1 MTWADWAEFLRDLT
15 VVGSVAAVIVL
26 TIKLIKPGH
35 THDRLA
41 AIALGIATFGAVLA
55 LIGGPVAGSRIEA
68 WALFCGPVLLLYWWL
83 EAELGTRI
91 LGLAAGV
98 ATLPALF
105 TIPRQ
110 HVIALADLR
119 HWPALAEAGGLVAGG
134 LIAFSAA
141 NLILAFAYRQTGA
154 MTARKTGR
162 YFAIN
167 AETIAEVIY
176 RLVAWGLPFA
186 IFAAIASVAGV
197 MAGQLGWG
205 VPLPW
210 VLSAVLGG
218 LYAWTCRRQGYEVG
232 LRPWLLLVTAIAT
245 LGGLGSLGTLG
256 SVF

>member
-1 MTWADWAEFLRDLT
+1 MTWADWADFLRDLT
-15 VVGSVAAVIVL
+15 SVGSGAAVIVL
-26 TIKLIKPGH
+26 TAKLIRPGH
-35 THDRLA
+35 AHDRLA
-41 AIALGIATFGAVLA
+41 AIALGLATFAAAIA
-55 LIGGPVAGSRIEA
+55 LFAGPFAGSRIDA
-68 WALFCGPVLLLYWWL
+68 WALYCAPVLLLYFWL

-105 TIPRQ
+105 YIPRQ
-110 HVIALADLR
+110 HAIGLEELSR
-119 HWPALAEAGGLVAGG
+119 WPALAEAGGLVAGG
-134 LIAFSAA
+134 MMAFAAA

-167 AETIAEVIY
+167 AETISEVIY

-186 IFAAIASVAGV
+186 IFAAIASAVGV

-210 VLSAVLGG
+210 LFSALLSGF
-218 LYAWTCRRQGYEVG
+218 YAWTCRRQGYEVG
-232 LRPWLLLVTAIAT
+232 LRPWLLLMATVVTF
-245 LGGLGSLGTLG
+245 GGLGTLGTLG

>member
-15 VVGSVAAVIVL
+15 VVGSVAAVLVL
-26 TIKLIKPGH
+26 TAKLIRPGH
-35 THDRLA
+35 SHDRLA
-41 AIALGIATFGAVLA
+41 AIALGIATFGATLAA
-55 LIGGPVAGSRIEA
+55 LIGPFAGARIEA
-68 WALFCGPVLLLYWWL
+68 WALYCAPVLLLYWWL

-105 TIPRQ
+105 AVPRG
-110 HVIALADLR
+110 HVIDVEALR
-119 HWPALAEAGGLVAGG
+119 TWPALAEAGGLVAGG
-134 LIAFSAA
+134 MVAFAAA

-154 MTARKTGR
+154 MNARKTGR

-176 RLVAWGLPFA
+176 RLVAWGLPFGVFA
-186 IFAAIASVAGV
+186 TVAAIAGVVAGQV
-197 MAGQLGWG
+197 AWAA
-205 VPLPW
+205 PLLW
-210 VLSAVLGG
+210 ALSALLGG

-232 LRPWLLLVTAIAT
+232 LRPWLLLLGAAVTF
-245 LGGLGSLGTLG
+245 GGLGSLGTLG

>member
-1 MTWADWAEFLRDLT
+1 MTWGDWADFLRDLT
-15 VVGSVAAVIVL
+15 MVGSAAAVIVL
-26 TIKLIKPGH
+26 TAKLIRPGH

-41 AIALGIATFGAVLA
+41 AIALALATFAAAIA
-55 LIGGPVAGSRIEA
+55 LFAAPFAGGCIEA
-68 WALFCGPVLLLYWWL
+68 WALFCAPVLLLYWWL

-105 TIPRQ
+105 YVPRAE
-110 HVIALADLR
+110 VIALADLR
-119 HWPALAEAGGLVAGG
+119 LWPALAETGGLVAGG
-134 LIAFSAA
+134 MMAFAAA

-154 MTARKTGR
+154 MNARKTGR

-167 AETIAEVIY
+167 AETISEVIY

-186 IFAAIASVAGV
+186 VFTAIASLAGTL
-197 MAGQLGWG
+197 AGQFTWI

-210 VLSAVLGG
+210 LLSAVLGG

-232 LRPWLLLVTAIAT
+232 LRPWLLLLATAAT